1 MIARGN
7 ERRAIFRDDNDRLS
21 FLELVA
27 TVVSERSCQLLAYCL
42 MDNHYHLLLRT
53 EHADLA
59 AGIHYLNC
67 VYAQR
72 FNRRH
77 RRVGHLFQGR
87 YKAILVQQDAHLL
100 GLVRYIVSNPVRA
113 RICRHPDQW
122 RWSSHNA
129 TLGLIPAG
137 PLNSQLVLALFHSD
151 RARARELYEAFT
163 DDGEDAPPTSHP
175 LIEGDD
181 TFVRDHLALIA
192 PSPEHPRS
200 LVIPTPPP
208 LHTLLTGAPSAA
220 EIAAARDHGH
230 TLAAIAAHL
239 GRDKSTI
246 SRRLKRHATTET

>member
-7 ERRAIFRDDNDRLS
+7 ERRAIFRDDNDRIG

-27 TVVSERSCQLLAYCL
+27 TVVGERSWRLLAYCL
-42 MDNHYHLLLRT
+42 MDNHYHLLVRT

-59 AGIHYLNC
+59 AGIHYVNG

-100 GLVRYIVSNPVRA
+100 GVVRYIVSNPVRA

-129 TLGLIPAG
+129 TLGRTPAG
-137 PLNSQLVLALFHSD
+137 PLSSQVVLALFHPD
-151 RARARELYEAFT
+151 RARARELYHAFV
-163 DDGEDAPPTSHP
+163 EDRSEGPPAAHP

-181 TFVRDHLALIA
+181 AYVRDHLALIA
-192 PSPEHPRS
+192 RSPEHPRS
-200 LVIPTPPP
+200 LATPTPPP
-208 LHTLLTGAPSAA
+208 LDALLTGAPSAA
-220 EIAAARDHGH
+220 EIAAARAHGH

-239 GRDKSTI
+239 GCDTSTI
-246 SRRLKRHATTET
+246 SRRLMRRATTET